1 MKMNRKDLMELLEIG
16 YQAKRPY
23 FIWGSMGIGKS
34 YTVKKFAKKKAEE
47 LGKEFVEWNNLT
59 TEEKK
64 KVFENLDGKF
74 LFIDLRASEIN
85 LDDFKIPKLDGDY
98 FEWKIPMVFALI
110 CQKDAEGILFFD
122 EFNLA
127 RPNIQSMFY
136 QLINDRQIG
145 EHRLSD
151 GIYVIG
157 AGNNAED
164 SNAVFEMSKPLLDR
178 FEHIELDKPTLEEW
192 TEWAIEND
200 VDTDIVAFINFKPSA
215 LFYPTD
221 DSKSFATPR
230 GWEYFSKAYKLV
242 KDKKDF
248 ELIGK
253 LGWTFVGGFGLEFSS
268 FVKLKININVRDII
282 QNPELVKNYK
292 TPDMLYTIISALID
306 YARENLKDTDRL
318 NSVAKAIDMAPVEFS
333 VFGFRFL
340 TKLEK
345 GILNKIKSV
354 DFSKYLKYLV

>member
-1 MKMNRKDLMELLEIG
+1 MKMNRKDLMELLDIG
-16 YQAKRPY
+16 YQVRRPY

-34 YTVKKFAKKKAEE
+34 YTVKRFAKKKAEE
-47 LGKEFVEWNNLT
+47 LGKEFVEWNDLT

-64 KVFENLDGKF
+64 KVFGNLDGKF

-98 FEWKIPMVFALI
+98 FEWKIPIVFALI

-164 SNAVFEMSKPLLDR
+164 SNAVFDMSKPLLDR
-178 FEHIELDKPTLEEW
+178 FEHIELDKPTLDEW
-192 TEWAIEND
+192 TDWAMDNG
-200 VDTDIVAFINFKPSA
+200 VDADIVAFINFKPSA

-221 DSKSFATPR
+221 DDKSFATPR
-230 GWEYFSKAYKLV
+230 GWEYFSKAYKQV
-242 KDKKDF
+242 KSKSDYD
-248 ELIGK
+248 LIGK
-253 LGWTFVGGFGLEFSS
+253 IGWTFVGGYGVEFAS
-268 FVKLKININVRDII
+268 FVKLRISVDLKKILL
-282 QNPELVKNYK
+282 NPESIKSFK
-292 TPDMLYTIISALID
+292 SPDMIYTVVSSLVD
-306 YARENLKDTDRL
+306 YARENLGDSGIL
-318 NSVAKAIDMAPVEFS
+318 NQVAVAIDNAPVEYA

-340 TKLEK
+340 SKIEK
-345 GILNKIKSV
+345 GILNRIKSV
-354 DFSKYLKYLV
+354 DFSKYMKYLV